1 MLKAGEERRNR
12 LAGLEV
18 DGALFGLDNDVGGEF
33 AVEGMEDVVGCA
45 GAVGFGVAPVEV
57 VVVDEAA
64 VEDDASVGRE
74 GGCEGVGG
82 VGRGAAKV
90 GGAGLAFGVGLDGE
104 AGEVRDEGVNLVGFG
119 GPSGFYGGVERIVC
133 GEAADG
139 LRAGDGDCEGELDSP
154 GAEGVGNAG

>member
-1 MLKAGEERRNR
+1 MALLAGVLLGDLDLHGLGGVLKAGEERRNR

-33 AVEGMEDVVGCA
+33 AVEGMEDVVCGA
-45 GAVGFGVAPVEV
+45 GAVGFAVAPVEV

-90 GGAGLAFGVGLDGE
+90 GGPGW
-104 AGEVRDEGVNLVGFG
+104 
-119 GPSGFYGGVERIVC
+119 PSVSALTVKPAKSGM
-133 GEAADG
+133 
-139 LRAGDGDCEGELDSP
+139 RA
-154 GAEGVGNAG
+154 